1 MDNNRNA
8 LPFRPISSHYKE
20 IFQKKIYKIPVST
33 ADSCP
38 NRDGLK
44 GMQTCI
50 FCDVH
55 GSAAQSDAHLMTLD
69 QQIEKYSVAIQKK
82 YKANEFLIYFQ
93 AYTNTFLKFST
104 IKEQFEQC
112 LKYPFVKGFVVGTR
126 PDCLSPALL
135 NFWQEMG
142 EKYYVSIELGVQSF
156 NDKHLEFIK
165 RGHTVQQSLQAIE
178 KIGQLNSV
186 HLGIHLMF
194 GMPGE
199 TDQEIIDTALL
210 INTLPVSNVKLHNL
224 HVLKETPLETLFA
237 NGEFLPIEKE
247 DYARR
252 MQLFLEHLNPR
263 IFVQRLAAFAPRWEE
278 LVAPRWTSDKMGT
291 HQYLIDFLRAE
302 KSYQGK
308 QFISRTDQERTLQ
321 KEFFENS
328 IPLSLA

>member
-1 MDNNRNA
+1 MDKNRNG

-55 GSAAQSDAHLMTLD
+55 GSAAQSEAHLMTLD
-69 QQIEKYSVAIQKK
+69 QQIQKYSVAIQKK
-82 YKANEFLIYFQ
+82 YKANEYLVYFQ

-104 IKEQFEQC
+104 IKEQFELC
-112 LKYPFVKGFVVGTR
+112 LKYPSVKGFVVGTR

-142 EKYYVSIELGVQSF
+142 EKYYVSVELGVQSF
-156 NDKHLEFIK
+156 NDRHLEFVK
-165 RGHTVQQSLQAIE
+165 RGHTAQQSLQAIE

-199 TDQEIIDTALL
+199 TEQEIIDTALL
-210 INTLPVSNVKLHNL
+210 INTLPISNVKLHNL
-224 HVLKETPLETLFA
+224 HVLKHTPLETLFTR
-237 NGEFLPIEKE
+237 GEFHPIERDE
-247 DYARR
+247 YAHR

-278 LVAPRWTSDKMGT
+278 LIAPKWTSDKMGT
-291 HQYLIDFLRAE
+291 HQYLIDFLRAQ

-308 QFISRTDQERTLQ
+308 KFETRTEQERYLQ
-321 KEFFENS
+321 KEFYENS